1 MKRFLTPAFVRVQN
15 PAERKELIEKLESI
29 GYTALFSVRNHIDN
43 TIATIQGG
51 HLTCICGKP
60 EENGN
65 DCGTNIALFKAL
77 AAMNDSNDREQWFVC
92 TKSYNAVGRYWCK
105 GDWFFVE
112 RPCGPDSPLWRKATA
127 SEIIEYFSRKQ

>member
-1 MKRFLTPAFVRVQN
+1 MKFTQPAFVRVEN
-15 PAERKELIEKLESI
+15 PAERKELKEWLKNI
-29 GYTALFSVRNHIDN
+29 GYDRYGPDPECAIMV
-43 TIATIQGG
+43 ATTNGG
-51 HLTCICGKP
+51 FLKDMH
-60 EENGN
+60 
-65 DCGTNIALFKAL
+65 DCGTNVDLFRAL